1 MPNGLIDLTT
11 PSSSPPE
18 DSPSLQALQVA
29 IDEAQPERLRNALR
43 SLCSNS
49 KDTARAAQA
58 ILLVPV
64 DRPRPK
70 PTSAAEEEGE
80 DTDENGE
87 DTDQS
92 ESESSSKDEA
102 AAAEETRN
110 TVHGLKRLRPRYATC
125 TNCEEEFDITQ
136 NESGDCVYHPGK
148 SAGSRIPDD
157 FMAAS
162 MELILTCRIEE
173 TEVDYDGDAWADHD
187 EDWHGTIDSEEMR
200 REFPEGFIY
209 PCCDKNGES
218 EGCKTSRHIEKIP
231 YPSKKTRY

>member
-136 NESGDCVYHPGK
+136 NESGDCVYHP
-148 SAGSRIPDD
+148 
-157 FMAAS
+157 
-162 MELILTCRIEE
+162 EE